1 MSRATDLSKVIIK
14 AVRELGER
22 DGSNLKNIEKYVRQ
36 SHNVEEEQEG
46 DLRTALRLSAKRA
59 VDRGLVLQEGRLF
72 RQPDRPIHLAKK
84 CNAEQAHNDSL
95 TPKVSESER
104 SFYFS
109 SPSPS
114 FFSSCPFFLFLCSLC
129 PGETGLRSEKAIK
142 VNCREDAFWA
152 NDSERAQLWLE

>member
-1 MSRATDLSKVIIK
+1 VNRATDLSKIIFK

-36 SHNVEEEQEG
+36 SHTVEEEQES

-84 CNAEQAHNDSL
+84 FNAEHAHNDFQ
-95 TPKVSESER
+95 TPKVSLP
-104 SFYFS
+104 FTCIHDFL
-109 SPSPS
+109 
-114 FFSSCPFFLFLCSLC
+114 SCSRQSHAHLY
-129 PGETGLRSEKAIK
+129 
-142 VNCREDAFWA
+142 N
-152 NDSERAQLWLE
+152 